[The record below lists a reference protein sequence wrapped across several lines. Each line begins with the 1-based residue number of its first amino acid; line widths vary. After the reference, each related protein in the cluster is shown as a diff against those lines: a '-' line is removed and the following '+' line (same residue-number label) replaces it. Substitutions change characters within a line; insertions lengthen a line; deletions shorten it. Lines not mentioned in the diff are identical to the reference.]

1 MSEIDHHPDTVE
13 LTLACVVVLLFSL
26 VTFLAWVM

>member
-1 MSEIDHHPDTVE
+1 MSDIDRHPNTVE
-13 LTLACVVVLLFSL
+13 LTLACVVVILFSL

>member
-1 MSEIDHHPDTVE
+1 MEDADRQDTVE

-26 VTFLAWVM
+26 LTFIAWVM